1 MLPQHIV
8 TTILFKIGNVDLH
21 ALQILDL
28 KLLSVCSLTIW
39 KELKD
44 LQDTTLQEMKL

>member
-8 TTILFKIGNVDLH
+8 TTILLEIGNVDLH
-21 ALQILDL
+21 AQQIPDL
-28 KLLSVCSLTIW
+28 TLLSVCSLTMW